1 MNSGVSLAFHRF
13 SFSSQG
19 ENSEFDIQGVSPG
32 APKDLETGTRQSSE
46 IFFTELFTYTQ
57 KTVIV
62 VLLKGPDLPGVSDSD
77 SETDQDESSASS
89 AFVIPVQFDVHH
101 MPTVSVDVESTA
113 STTIR
118 MKDNS
123 IKLVVPSAFACP
135 GGATG
140 ESSVAKTDDEN

>member
-46 IFFTELFTYTQ
+46 IFLQSYLLTQ

-113 STTIR
+113 STIR

-135 GGATG
+135 GGAAG

>member
-1 MNSGVSLAFHRF
+1 VNSGVSLAFHRF

-19 ENSEFDIQGVSPG
+19 DNSEFDLQGVSPG

-46 IFFTELFTYTQ
+46 IFTLLGFPKKHFF
-57 KTVIV
+57 KTVII
-62 VLLKGPDLPGVSDSD
+62 VLTGPDLPGVSDSD

-101 MPTVSVDVESTA
+101 MPTVSIDVESTA
-113 STTIR
+113 STIR
-118 MKDNS
+118 IQDNS

-135 GGATG
+135 NGAG
-140 ESSVAKTDDEN
+140 ESSVAKTDVGN